1 MFFPSKTDFAK
12 MFEKN
17 SFTEETIVS
26 RLKEISK
33 SKYGLIS
40 INYILINCR
49 MEDLLTFIRN
59 YGISLP
65 DKVFITRYEYII
77 MIALHLTEMYYTTDI
92 QKKYEDPLE
101 YIGYAILNEDIFTK
115 YLINIDF
122 IVKQDLIDTFAD
134 LYADLGVTVYNTST
148 DSITPKMDMYSVR
161 KKSTLRTESIFAM
174 TGFDMNGKSYSET
187 KSLIEKANSVANG
200 SIFVT
205 TPIGVLKIGLS
216 KLLRDMNILNC
227 KLYVIDPSRKIIYGL
242 TKNKKSE
249 AQNQE
254 LKEKLIR
261 KLPRA
266 PMRAPSHVF
275 ELSDY
280 YFNESNSYD
289 PLDFRLF
296 DIYGN
301 LEHNRMLIKEEGD
314 PRYAEVFRD
323 LIIMEITSGTPII
336 SYASDNFKE
345 LALASG
351 FLAAMDSFVTQIGGS
366 EMEEINYKGFYV
378 QAAYGKSTKLA
389 CFLSIPADKSLKERL
404 KHLIGLFEERYE
416 DEIEKFK
423 ISGNTELFNSREIIY
438 LIKEI
443 IDV

>member
-1 MFFPSKTDFAK
+1 MFDN
-12 MFEKN
+12 N
-17 SFTEETIVS
+17 SFTEKTIIS

-49 MEDLLTFIRN
+49 MEDLFAFIRN
-59 YGISLP
+59 YGIKLP
-65 DKVFITRYEYII
+65 DKSFITRFEYII
-77 MIALHLTEMYYTTDI
+77 KIALHLTKMFYTTDI

-101 YIGYAILNEDIFTK
+101 YIGYAILNENVFTK
-115 YLINIDF
+115 YLINLDF

-134 LYADLGVTVYNTST
+134 LYADLGITMYNTST
-148 DSITPKMDMYSVR
+148 DSITPKMDMYSVK
-161 KKSTLRTESIFAM
+161 KKSTLRTESVFAM
-174 TGFDMNGKSYSET
+174 TGFDINDKAYLET
-187 KSLIEKANSVANG
+187 KNLIEKANSVANG
-200 SIFVT
+200 SVFIT
-205 TPIGVLKIGLS
+205 TPVGVLKIGLS
-216 KLLRDMNILNC
+216 KLLYDMKKLNC
-227 KLYVIDPSRKIIYGL
+227 QLYVIDPSRKIIYAL
-242 TKNKKSE
+242 TKNKKNV
-249 AQNQE
+249 AQNDG
-254 LKEKLIR
+254 LRDIFVR
-261 KLPRA
+261 KLPRV

-280 YFNESNSYD
+280 YFNESNSYN
-289 PLDFRLF
+289 PIDFRLF
-296 DIYGN
+296 DIYN
-301 LEHNRMLIKEEGD
+301 DLEHNKLLLKEEET
-314 PRYAEVFRD
+314 PKYAEVFRD

-366 EMEEINYKGFYV
+366 KMEEINYKGFYV

-404 KHLIGLFEERYE
+404 NHLIVLFEERYK
-416 DEIEKFK
+416 DEIEEFK
-423 ISGNTELFNSREIIY
+423 LSGNTELFDSRDIIY

>member
-1 MFFPSKTDFAK
+1 
-12 MFEKN
+12 MFENN
-17 SFTEETIVS
+17 SFTEKTIIS

-40 INYILINCR
+40 INYVLIKCR
-49 MEDLLTFIRN
+49 MEDLFTLIKN
-59 YGISLP
+59 YGILLP
-65 DKVFITRYEYII
+65 DKSFITRFEYITL
-77 MIALHLTEMYYTTDI
+77 IALHLTKMYYTTDI

-115 YLINIDF
+115 YLINLDF

-134 LYADLGVTVYNTST
+134 LYADLGVTVYNT

-161 KKSTLRTESIFAM
+161 KKSILRTESIFAM
-174 TGFDMNGKSYSET
+174 TGFDMNEQSYLEI
-187 KSLIEKANSVANG
+187 KNLIEKANSVAHG
-200 SIFVT
+200 SVFVT

-216 KLLRDMNILNC
+216 KLIYDMSNLNC
-227 KLYVIDPSRKIIYGL
+227 QLYVIDPSRKIIYGL
-242 TKNKKSE
+242 TKIKKNE
-249 AQNQE
+249 IQDNE
-254 LKEKLIR
+254 LREKLIK

-289 PLDFRLF
+289 PIDFRLF
-296 DIYGN
+296 DIYN
-301 LEHNRMLIKEEGD
+301 DVEHNKMLLKEED
-314 PRYAEVFRD
+314 PPKYAEVFRD

-351 FLAAMDSFVTQIGGS
+351 FLAAMDSFITQIGGS
-366 EMEEINYKGFYV
+366 KMEEINYKGFYV

-389 CFLSIPADKSLKERL
+389 CFLSIRADKSLKERL
-404 KHLIGLFEERYE
+404 KHLIGLFEERYKN
-416 DEIEKFK
+416 EIEKFK
-423 ISGNTELFNSREIIY
+423 VSGNTELFDSNEIIY

-443 IDV
+443 IDI

>member
-1 MFFPSKTDFAK
+1 
-12 MFEKN
+12 
-17 SFTEETIVS
+17 
-26 RLKEISK
+26 
-33 SKYGLIS
+33 
-40 INYILINCR
+40 
-49 MEDLLTFIRN
+49 MEDLFTFIRN

-65 DKVFITRYEYII
+65 DKTFITRFEYII
-77 MIALHLTEMYYTTDI
+77 IIALHLTKMYYNTDI
-92 QKKYEDPLE
+92 QRKYEDPLE

-115 YLINIDF
+115 YLINLDF

-161 KKSTLRTESIFAM
+161 KKSVLRTESIFAM
-174 TGFDMNGKSYSET
+174 TGFDMNNKTYLET
-187 KSLIEKANSVANG
+187 KNLIEKANSVANG
-200 SIFVT
+200 SVFVT

-216 KLLRDMNILNC
+216 KLIYDMSSLNC
-227 KLYVIDPSRKIIYGL
+227 QLYVIDPSRKIIYGL
-242 TKNKKSE
+242 TKSKKNE
-249 AQNQE
+249 AQDDE
-254 LKEKLIR
+254 LKERLVR

-289 PLDFRLF
+289 PIDFRLF
-296 DIYGN
+296 DIYDDI
-301 LEHNRMLIKEEGD
+301 EHNKMLLKEEET
-314 PRYAEVFRD
+314 PKYAEVFRD

-336 SYASDNFKE
+336 SYASDHFKE

-351 FLAAMDSFVTQIGGS
+351 FLSAMDSFITQIGGS
-366 EMEEINYKGFYV
+366 KMEEINYKGFYV

-404 KHLIGLFEERYE
+404 KHLIRLFEERYE
-416 DEIEKFK
+416 DKIEKFK
-423 ISGNTELFNSREIIY
+423 LSGSTELFDSSEIIY

-443 IDV
+443 IDI

>member
-1 MFFPSKTDFAK
+1 
-12 MFEKN
+12 MFENKP
-17 SFTEETIVS
+17 FTEKTIVS

-33 SKYGLIS
+33 AKYGLIS

-49 MEDLLTFIRN
+49 MEDLFKFIRN

-65 DKVFITRYEYII
+65 DKTFITRFEYII
-77 MIALHLTEMYYTTDI
+77 IIALHLTEMYYTSDI

-115 YLINIDF
+115 YLINLDF

-161 KKSTLRTESIFAM
+161 KKTTLRTESIFAM
-174 TGFDMNGKSYSET
+174 TGFDMNDKTYLET
-187 KSLIEKANSVANG
+187 KYLIEKANSVANG
-200 SIFVT
+200 SVFVT

-216 KLLRDMNILNC
+216 RLIYDMTKLNC
-227 KLYVIDPSRKIIYGL
+227 QLYVIDPSRKVIYGL
-242 TKNKKSE
+242 TKSKKNE
-249 AQNQE
+249 VQDDE
-254 LKEKLIR
+254 VKENLVR

-289 PLDFRLF
+289 PFDFRLF
-296 DIYGN
+296 DIYN
-301 LEHNRMLIKEEGD
+301 DIEHNKMLLKEEE
-314 PRYAEVFRD
+314 PPKYAEVFRD

-351 FLAAMDSFVTQIGGS
+351 FLAAMDSFITQIGGS
-366 EMEEINYKGFYV
+366 KMEEINYKGFYV

-404 KHLIGLFEERYE
+404 KHLISLFEERYE
-416 DEIEKFK
+416 DKIEKFK
-423 ISGNTELFNSREIIY
+423 LSGSTELFDSSEIIY

>member
-1 MFFPSKTDFAK
+1 
-12 MFEKN
+12 MFEYN
-17 SFTEETIVS
+17 SFTEKTIIS
-26 RLKEISK
+26 GLKEISK

-59 YGISLP
+59 YGIKLP
-65 DKVFITRYEYII
+65 DKIFITRFEYII
-77 MIALHLTEMYYTTDI
+77 MIALHLTKMYYTTDI

-101 YIGYAILNEDIFTK
+101 YIGYAILNENIFTK
-115 YLINIDF
+115 YLINLDF

-134 LYADLGVTVYNTST
+134 LYADLGVTMYNTST

-161 KKSTLRTESIFAM
+161 KKSALRTESVFAM
-174 TGFDMNGKSYSET
+174 TGFDINDKNYLET
-187 KSLIEKANSVANG
+187 KNLIEKANSVANG
-200 SIFVT
+200 SVFVT
-205 TPIGVLKIGLS
+205 TPVGVLKIGLS
-216 KLLRDMNILNC
+216 KLLYDMNKLNC
-227 KLYVIDPSRKIIYGL
+227 QLYVIDPSRKIIYGL
-242 TKNKKSE
+242 TKNKKNE
-249 AQNQE
+249 ARDDE
-254 LKEKLIR
+254 LRDRFVR
-261 KLPRA
+261 KLPRT

-289 PLDFRLF
+289 PIDFRLF
-296 DIYGN
+296 DIYDD
-301 LEHNRMLIKEEGD
+301 LEHNKLLLKEK
-314 PRYAEVFRD
+314 PTPKYAEVFRD

-351 FLAAMDSFVTQIGGS
+351 FLAAMDSFITQIGGS
-366 EMEEINYKGFYV
+366 IMEEINYKGFYV

-416 DEIEKFK
+416 DKIEKFK
-423 ISGNTELFNSREIIY
+423 LSGNTELFDSREIIY

>member
-1 MFFPSKTDFAK
+1 MFDN
-12 MFEKN
+12 N
-17 SFTEETIVS
+17 SFTEKTIIS

-49 MEDLLTFIRN
+49 MEDLLTFIKN

-65 DKVFITRYEYII
+65 DKKVFTRFEYII
-77 MIALHLTEMYYTTDI
+77 KIALHLTEMYYTTDI
-92 QKKYEDPLE
+92 QKRYEDPLE
-101 YIGYAILNEDIFTK
+101 YIGYAILNEGIFTK
-115 YLINIDF
+115 YLINLDF

-134 LYADLGVTVYNTST
+134 LYADLGITVYNTST
-148 DSITPKMDMYSVR
+148 DSIIPKMDMYSVR
-161 KKSTLRTESIFAM
+161 KKSSLRTESVFAM
-174 TGFDMNGKSYSET
+174 TGFDMNDKTYLEI
-187 KSLIEKANSVANG
+187 KNLIEKTNSVANG
-200 SIFVT
+200 SVFIT

-216 KLLRDMNILNC
+216 KLIHDMNKINC
-227 KLYVIDPSRKIIYGL
+227 QLYVIDPSRKIIYGL
-242 TKNKKSE
+242 TKAKK
-249 AQNQE
+249 NE
-254 LKEKLIR
+254 LQDNELREKLVR

-280 YFNESNSYD
+280 YFNESNSYNQM
-289 PLDFRLF
+289 DFRLF
-296 DIYGN
+296 DIYGD
-301 LEHNRMLIKEEGD
+301 LEHNKMLLKEED
-314 PRYAEVFRD
+314 PPKYAEVFRD
-323 LIIMEITSGTPII
+323 LIVMEITSGTPII

-351 FLAAMDSFVTQIGGS
+351 FLTAMDSFVTQIGGS
-366 EMEEINYKGFYV
+366 KMEEINYKGFYV
-378 QAAYGKSTKLA
+378 QAAYGKYTKLA

-404 KHLIGLFEERYE
+404 NHLIGLFEERYE

-423 ISGNTELFNSREIIY
+423 VSGNTELFDSNEIIY

>member
-1 MFFPSKTDFAK
+1 
-12 MFEKN
+12 MFENN
-17 SFTEETIVS
+17 SFTEKTIIS

-65 DKVFITRYEYII
+65 DKSFITRFEYII
-77 MIALHLTEMYYTTDI
+77 IIALHLTEMYYTTDI

-101 YIGYAILNEDIFTK
+101 YIGYAILNENIFAK
-115 YLINIDF
+115 YLINLDF

-134 LYADLGVTVYNTST
+134 LYADLGITVYNTST

-161 KKSTLRTESIFAM
+161 KKSTLRTESMFAM
-174 TGFDMNGKSYSET
+174 TGFDINDKTYLET
-187 KSLIEKANSVANG
+187 KNLIEKASSVANG
-200 SIFVT
+200 SVFVT

-216 KLLRDMNILNC
+216 KLIYDMNKLNC
-227 KLYVIDPSRKIIYGL
+227 QLYVIDPSRKKIYGL
-242 TKNKKSE
+242 RKSKRNE
-249 AQNQE
+249 SQNDE
-254 LKEKLIR
+254 LR
-261 KLPRA
+261 DRFVRRLPRA
-266 PMRAPSHVF
+266 PMRAPSQVF
-275 ELSDY
+275 ELSNY
-280 YFNESNSYD
+280 YFNESKSFD
-289 PLDFRLF
+289 PSDFRLF
-296 DIYGN
+296 DIYDD
-301 LEHNRMLIKEEGD
+301 LEHNKLLLKEEET

-336 SYASDNFKE
+336 SYASDNFQE

-351 FLAAMDSFVTQIGGS
+351 FLAAMDSFITQIGGS
-366 EMEEINYKGFYV
+366 KMEEINYKGFYI

-416 DEIEKFK
+416 DKIEKFK
-423 ISGNTELFNSREIIY
+423 LTGNTKLFDSREIIY

>member
-1 MFFPSKTDFAK
+1 
-12 MFEKN
+12 MFENN
-17 SFTEETIVS
+17 SFTEKTIVS
-26 RLKEISK
+26 RLKEISE

-49 MEDLLTFIRN
+49 MEDLLTFIKN

-65 DKVFITRYEYII
+65 DKSFITRFEYII
-77 MIALHLTEMYYTTDI
+77 MIALHLTEMYYTTEI

-115 YLINIDF
+115 YLINLDF

-134 LYADLGVTVYNTST
+134 LYADLGITVYNTST
-148 DSITPKMDMYSVR
+148 DSIRPKMDMYSVR
-161 KKSTLRTESIFAM
+161 KKSALRTESVFAM
-174 TGFDMNGKSYSET
+174 TGFDMNDKNYLEI
-187 KSLIEKANSVANG
+187 KNLIEKASSVANG
-200 SIFVT
+200 SVFVT
-205 TPIGVLKIGLS
+205 TPIGVSKIGLS
-216 KLLRDMNILNC
+216 KMIYDMNKLNC
-227 KLYVIDPSRKIIYGL
+227 QLYVIDPSRKIVYGL
-242 TKNKKSE
+242 TKNKKNE
-249 AQNQE
+249 V
-254 LKEKLIR
+254 LDDLREKLIR

-275 ELSDY
+275 DLSDY
-280 YFNESNSYD
+280 YFNESNSFN
-289 PLDFRLF
+289 PIDFRLF
-296 DIYGN
+296 DIYN
-301 LEHNRMLIKEEGD
+301 DLEHNKLLLKEEET
-314 PRYAEVFRD
+314 PKYAEVFRD

-366 EMEEINYKGFYV
+366 KMEEINYKGFYV
-378 QAAYGKSTKLA
+378 QAAYGKFTKLA
-389 CFLSIPADKSLKERL
+389 CILSIPADKSLKERL
-404 KHLIGLFEERYE
+404 KHLIRLFEEHYE

-423 ISGNTELFNSREIIY
+423 LSGNTELFDSREIIY

-443 IDV
+443 IDI

>member
-1 MFFPSKTDFAK
+1 
-12 MFEKN
+12 MFENN
-17 SFTEETIVS
+17 SFTEKTIVS

-49 MEDLLTFIRN
+49 MEDLLIFIRN

-65 DKVFITRYEYII
+65 DKFFITRFEYII
-77 MIALHLTEMYYTTDI
+77 IIALHLTKMYYNTDI

-101 YIGYAILNEDIFTK
+101 YIGYAILNEEIFTK
-115 YLINIDF
+115 YLINLDF

-134 LYADLGVTVYNTST
+134 LYADLGITVYNTST

-161 KKSTLRTESIFAM
+161 KKSALRTQSIFAL
-174 TGFDMNGKSYSET
+174 TGFDMNDKTYLET
-187 KSLIEKANSVANG
+187 KNLIEKASSVANG
-200 SIFVT
+200 SVFVT
-205 TPIGVLKIGLS
+205 TPVGVLKIGLS
-216 KLLRDMNILNC
+216 KILYDMNKLNC
-227 KLYVIDPSRKIIYGL
+227 QFYVIDPSRKIVYGL
-242 TKNKKSE
+242 TKNKKKE
-249 AQNQE
+249 VKDDE
-254 LKEKLIR
+254 LREKLIR

-289 PLDFRLF
+289 PIDFRLF
-296 DIYGN
+296 DIYN
-301 LEHNRMLIKEEGD
+301 DLEHNKMLLKEEET
-314 PRYAEVFRD
+314 PKYAEMFRD

-345 LALASG
+345 LALVSG

-366 EMEEINYKGFYV
+366 KMEEINYKGFYV

-389 CFLSIPADKSLKERL
+389 CFLSVPADKSLKERL
-404 KHLIGLFEERYE
+404 KHLIVLFEERYK
-416 DEIEKFK
+416 DKIEKFK
-423 ISGNTELFNSREIIY
+423 LSGNTELFESRDIIY

-443 IDV
+443 IDI

>member
-1 MFFPSKTDFAK
+1 
-12 MFEKN
+12 MFENN
-17 SFTEETIVS
+17 SFTEKTIVS
-26 RLKEISK
+26 RLKEISE

-49 MEDLLTFIRN
+49 MEDLLTFIKN

-65 DKVFITRYEYII
+65 DKSFITRFEYII
-77 MIALHLTEMYYTTDI
+77 MIALHLTEMYYTTEI

-115 YLINIDF
+115 YLINLDF

-134 LYADLGVTVYNTST
+134 LYADLGITVYNTST
-148 DSITPKMDMYSVR
+148 DSIRPKMDMYSVR
-161 KKSTLRTESIFAM
+161 KKSALRTESVFAM
-174 TGFDMNGKSYSET
+174 TGFDMNDKAYLEI
-187 KSLIEKANSVANG
+187 KNLIEKASSVANG
-200 SIFVT
+200 CVFVT
-205 TPIGVLKIGLS
+205 TPIGVSKIGLS
-216 KLLRDMNILNC
+216 KMIYDMNKLNC
-227 KLYVIDPSRKIIYGL
+227 QLYVIDPSRKIVYGL
-242 TKNKKSE
+242 TKNKKNE
-249 AQNQE
+249 I
-254 LKEKLIR
+254 LDDKLREKLIR

-275 ELSDY
+275 DLSDY
-280 YFNESNSYD
+280 YFNESNSFN
-289 PLDFRLF
+289 PIDFRLF
-296 DIYGN
+296 DIYN
-301 LEHNRMLIKEEGD
+301 DLEHNKLLLKEEET
-314 PRYAEVFRD
+314 PKYAEVFRD

-366 EMEEINYKGFYV
+366 KMEEINYKGFYV
-378 QAAYGKSTKLA
+378 QAAYGKFTKLA
-389 CFLSIPADKSLKERL
+389 CILSIPADKSLKERL
-404 KHLIGLFEERYE
+404 KHLIRLFEEHYE

-423 ISGNTELFNSREIIY
+423 LSGNTELFDSREIIY

-443 IDV
+443 IDI

>member
-1 MFFPSKTDFAK
+1 
-12 MFEKN
+12 MFENN
-17 SFTEETIVS
+17 SFTEKTIVS
-26 RLKEISK
+26 RLKEISE

-49 MEDLLTFIRN
+49 MEDLLTFIKN

-65 DKVFITRYEYII
+65 DKSFITRFEYII
-77 MIALHLTEMYYTTDI
+77 IIALHLTEMYYTTEI

-115 YLINIDF
+115 YLINLDF

-134 LYADLGVTVYNTST
+134 LYADLGITVYNTST
-148 DSITPKMDMYSVR
+148 DSIRPKMDMYSVR
-161 KKSTLRTESIFAM
+161 KKSALRTESVFAM
-174 TGFDMNGKSYSET
+174 TGFDMNDKNYLEI
-187 KSLIEKANSVANG
+187 KNLIEKASSVANG
-200 SIFVT
+200 SVFVT
-205 TPIGVLKIGLS
+205 TPIGVSKIGLS
-216 KLLRDMNILNC
+216 KMIYDMNKLNC
-227 KLYVIDPSRKIIYGL
+227 QLYVIDPSRKIVYGL
-242 TKNKKSE
+242 TKNKKNE
-249 AQNQE
+249 V
-254 LKEKLIR
+254 LDDLREKLIR

-275 ELSDY
+275 DLSDY
-280 YFNESNSYD
+280 YFNESNSFN
-289 PLDFRLF
+289 PIDFRLF
-296 DIYGN
+296 DIYN
-301 LEHNRMLIKEEGD
+301 DLEHNKLLLKEEET
-314 PRYAEVFRD
+314 PKYAEVFRD

-366 EMEEINYKGFYV
+366 KMEEINYKGFYV
-378 QAAYGKSTKLA
+378 QAAYGKFTKLA
-389 CFLSIPADKSLKERL
+389 CILSIPADKSLKERL
-404 KHLIGLFEERYE
+404 KHLIRLFEEHYE

-423 ISGNTELFNSREIIY
+423 LSGNTELFDSREIIY

-443 IDV
+443 IDI

>member
-1 MFFPSKTDFAK
+1 
-12 MFEKN
+12 MFENN
-17 SFTEETIVS
+17 SFTEKTVIS

-59 YGISLP
+59 YRISLP
-65 DKVFITRYEYII
+65 DKPFITRFEYII
-77 MIALHLTEMYYTTDI
+77 IIALHLTKMYYTTDI
-92 QKKYEDPLE
+92 QNKYEDPLE

-115 YLINIDF
+115 HLINLDF

-161 KKSTLRTESIFAM
+161 KKSSLRTESIFAI
-174 TGFDMNGKSYSET
+174 TGFNMNDKTYLET
-187 KSLIEKANSVANG
+187 KNLIEKANTVANG
-200 SIFVT
+200 SVFVT

-216 KLLRDMNILNC
+216 KLLYDMSKLKC
-227 KLYVIDPSRKIIYGL
+227 QLYVIDPSRKIIYGL
-242 TKNKKSE
+242 TKNKKNE
-249 AQNQE
+249 AQDDE
-254 LKEKLIR
+254 LREKFVR

-275 ELSDY
+275 DLSEY
-280 YFNESNSYD
+280 YFNEPNSYD
-289 PLDFRLF
+289 PIDFRLF
-296 DIYGN
+296 DIYDDF
-301 LEHNRMLIKEEGD
+301 EHNKLLLKEEET
-314 PRYAEVFRD
+314 PKYAEIFRD
-323 LIIMEITSGTPII
+323 LIIMEINSGTPII
-336 SYASDNFKE
+336 SYTSDNFKE

-366 EMEEINYKGFYV
+366 KLEEINYKGFYV

-404 KHLIGLFEERYE
+404 KHLIGVFEERYE

-423 ISGNTELFNSREIIY
+423 LSGNTELFDSSEIIF

-443 IDV
+443 IDI